1 MKIALVL
8 HPTRAVAADLAGLVA
23 ATARDLGFEV
33 TVDEADAERVPAAS
47 PRPTD
52 ALAADVV
59 LAVGGDGTVLEAARR
74 AITTALPVIGVNAG
88 NVGFLAEIQPD
99 EIGPGLAALRSGDY
113 SITER
118 MTLSATTSEGL
129 ELGALNDVVV
139 EKEMSQNI
147 IRLVVSADD
156 EQLVEYRADG
166 VIVATPTG
174 STAYNFSAGG
184 PLIDP
189 ELEALTV
196 TAVAPHTL
204 FGRPIVFGP
213 RTSLRLS
220 VAGDRAARLNG
231 DGRDYG
237 MLEPGQGVTIT
248 TGPDVVRLIRLA
260 PQHFAAAIK
269 RKFHLHDA

>member
-1 MKIALVL
+1 MRIALVL
-8 HPTRAVAADLAGLVA
+8 HPNRAVAADLAGLVA
-23 ATARDLGFEV
+23 AAALELDFEV
-33 TVDEADAERVPAAS
+33 SVDEADSDRVPAAD
-47 PRPTD
+47 PRPGDT
-52 ALAADVV
+52 LTADVV
-59 LAVGGDGTVLEAARR
+59 LAIGGDGTVLEAARR
-74 AITTALPVIGVNAG
+74 ALTANLPVIGVNAG

-99 EIGPGLAALRSGDY
+99 EIQAGLKALRAGDY

-118 MTLSATTSEGL
+118 MTLKATTSEGTVI
-129 ELGALNDVVV
+129 EALNDVVV

-147 IRLVVSADD
+147 IRVEVSADD

-166 VIVATPTG
+166 VIVSSPTG

-189 ELEALTV
+189 ELKVLTV

-204 FGRPIVFGP
+204 FGRPIIFGP
-213 RTSLRLS
+213 QTSLRLL
-220 VAGDRAARLNG
+220 VMGGRAARLNG

-237 MLEPGQGVTIT
+237 MLEPGQSVTIT
-248 TGPDVVRLIRLA
+248 TGTNFIRLIRLA
-260 PQHFAAAIK
+260 PEHFAAAVK

>member
-1 MKIALVL
+1 VKIALVL
-8 HPTRAVAADLAGLVA
+8 HPTRAVAADLARLVA
-23 ATARDLGFEV
+23 TTARDLGLEV
-33 TVDEADAERVPAAS
+33 TVDEAEAERVPGAT
-47 PRPTD
+47 PRPADT
-52 ALAADVV
+52 LAADVV

-74 AITTALPVIGVNAG
+74 AAAAALPVIGVNAG
-88 NVGFLAEIQPD
+88 NVGFLAEIQSD
-99 EIGPGLAALRSGDY
+99 EIGAGLNALKTGDF

-118 MTLSATTSEGL
+118 MTLTATTSEGL
-129 ELGALNDVVV
+129 GFGVLNDVVV
-139 EKEMSQNI
+139 EKDASQNI
-147 IRLVVSADD
+147 IRVEVSADN
-156 EQLVEYRADG
+156 EQLVDYRADG

-204 FGRPIVFGP
+204 FGRPIVFSP
-213 RTSLRLS
+213 HTRLQLS
-220 VAGDRAARLNG
+220 VKGERAARLNG

-237 MLEPGQGVTIT
+237 LLQPGQSVTIAR
-248 TGPDVVRLIRLA
+248 GAEVVRLIRLA

-269 RKFHLHDA
+269 RQFHLHDA

>member
-1 MKIALVL
+1 MRIALVL
-8 HPTRAVAADLAGLVA
+8 HPSRTGAADLAGIVA
-23 ATARDLGFEV
+23 AAAHDRDIEI
-33 TVDEADAERVPAAS
+33 TVDEADAARVPTAVA
-47 PRPTD
+47 RPAGSLD
-52 ALAADVV
+52 ADLV
-59 LAVGGDGTVLEAARR
+59 LAVGGDGTVLEAAHR
-74 AITTALPVIGVNAG
+74 AIAVDLPVIGVNAG
-88 NVGFLAEIQPD
+88 NVGFLAEMQPD
-99 EIGPGLAALRSGDY
+99 EIQAGLDALLAGDY

-118 MTLSATTSEGL
+118 MTLSAVTSAGL
-129 ELGALNDVVV
+129 TLTVLNDVVV

-147 IRLVVSADD
+147 IRVGVSADD

-174 STAYNFSAGG
+174 STAYTFSAGG

-189 ELEALTV
+189 ELRALTV

-213 RTSLRLS
+213 NTTLRLT

-237 MLEPGQGVTIT
+237 MLDPGESVTIS
-248 TGPDVVRLIRLA
+248 TGAEVVRLIRLT

-269 RKFHLHDA
+269 QKFHLHDA

>member
-8 HPTRAVAADLAGLVA
+8 HPSRAVAADLAGLVA
-23 ATARDLGFEV
+23 AAARELDLDV
-33 TVDEADAERVPAAS
+33 TVDEADAARVPGATT
-47 PRPTD
+47 RPPGS
-52 ALAADVV
+52 LAADVV
-59 LAVGGDGTVLEAARR
+59 LAVGGDGTVLEAARQ
-74 AITTALPVIGVNAG
+74 AVAVGLPVIGVNAG

-99 EIGPGLAALRSGDY
+99 EITAGLTALASGDY
-113 SITER
+113 SITDR
-118 MTLSATTSEGL
+118 MTLTATTSTGTT
-129 ELGALNDVVV
+129 LGALNDVVV
-139 EKEMSQNI
+139 EKDISQNI
-147 IRLVVSADD
+147 IRVGVSADD

-174 STAYNFSAGG
+174 STAYSFSAGG

-189 ELEALTV
+189 ELDALTL

-204 FGRPIVFGP
+204 FGRPIVFSAA
-213 RTSLRLS
+213 TKLRLT

-237 MLEPGQGVTIT
+237 LLQPGDSVTVSAGT
-248 TGPDVVRLIRLA
+248 DVIRLIRLT
-260 PQHFAAAIK
+260 PQHFAASIK

>member
-1 MKIALVL
+1 VKIALVL
-8 HPTRAVAADLAGLVA
+8 HPTRTVAADLAGLVA
-23 ATARDLGFEV
+23 TTARDLGVEV
-33 TVDEADAERVPAAS
+33 TVDEADAERVPGAT
-47 PRPTD
+47 PRPADT
-52 ALAADVV
+52 LAADVV

-74 AITTALPVIGVNAG
+74 ALDTALPVIGVNAG

-99 EIGPGLAALRSGDY
+99 EIQSGLSALSKGKY

-118 MTLSATTSEGL
+118 MTLTATTSEGIAFA
-129 ELGALNDVVV
+129 ALNDVVV
-139 EKEMSQNI
+139 MKEMSQNI
-147 IRLVVSADD
+147 IRVLVSADD

-189 ELEALTV
+189 ELQALTV

-204 FGRPIVFGP
+204 FGRPIVFDP
-213 RTSLRLS
+213 ATKLCLS
-220 VAGDRAARLNG
+220 VTGDRAARLNG

-237 MLEPGQGVTIT
+237 MLEPGQSVTVSS
-248 TGPDVVRLIRLA
+248 GSKVVRLIRLT

>member
-1 MKIALVL
+1 MRIALVL
-8 HPTRAVAADLAGLVA
+8 HPSRAVAADLAGLVVA
-23 ATARDLGFEV
+23 AANDLEIEV
-33 TVDEADAERVPAAS
+33 TIDEAEAERVPAAVA
-47 PRPTD
+47 RP
-52 ALAADVV
+52 AGSLAADVV
-59 LAVGGDGTVLEAARR
+59 LAVGGDGTVLEAAHR
-74 AITTALPVIGVNAG
+74 AISVDLPVIGVNAG
-88 NVGFLAEIQPD
+88 NVGFLAEMQRD
-99 EIGPGLAALRSGDY
+99 EIQTGLEALKSGDY

-118 MTLSATTSEGL
+118 MTLSAVTSG
-129 ELGALNDVVV
+129 GATITALNDVVV
-139 EKEMSQNI
+139 EKDMSQNI
-147 IRLVVSADD
+147 IRVRVSADD

-174 STAYNFSAGG
+174 STAYTFSAGG

-189 ELEALTV
+189 ELSALTV

-213 RTSLRLS
+213 GTTLRLT

-237 MLEPGQGVTIT
+237 MLDPGEGVTIA
-248 TGPDVVRLIRLA
+248 TGTDVVRLIRLT

>member
-1 MKIALVL
+1 MRIALVL
-8 HPTRAVAADLAGLVA
+8 HPSRVVAADLAGLVA
-23 ATARDLGFEV
+23 AAARNLDIEV
-33 TVDEADAERVPAAS
+33 TVDEADAERVPVAV
-47 PRPTD
+47 PRPTGS
-52 ALAADVV
+52 LEADLV
-59 LAVGGDGTVLEAARR
+59 LAVGGDGTVLEAAHR
-74 AITTALPVIGVNAG
+74 AISANLPVVGVNAG
-88 NVGFLAEIQPD
+88 NVGFLAEMQRD
-99 EIGPGLAALRSGDY
+99 EIQAGLEALKSGNY
-113 SITER
+113 TITER
-118 MTLSATTSEGL
+118 MTLSAVTSGGKEFTV
-129 ELGALNDVVV
+129 LNDVVV

-147 IRLVVSADD
+147 IRVGVSADD

-174 STAYNFSAGG
+174 STAYTFSAGG

-189 ELEALTV
+189 ELRALTV

-213 RTSLRLS
+213 GTTLRLT
-220 VAGDRAARLNG
+220 VAGDRSARLNG

-237 MLEPGQGVTIT
+237 MLDPGASVTVT
-248 TGPDVVRLIRLA
+248 AGDEVVRLIRLT

>member
-1 MKIALVL
+1 MRIALVL
-8 HPTRAVAADLAGLVA
+8 HPSRTVAADLAGRVVA
-23 ATARDLGFEV
+23 AATDLGIEV
-33 TVDEADAERVPAAS
+33 TVDEADAERVPTAVA
-47 PRPTD
+47 RP
-52 ALAADVV
+52 AGSLVADVV
-59 LAVGGDGTVLEAARR
+59 LAVGGDGTVLEAAHR
-74 AITTALPVIGVNAG
+74 AISVDLPVIGVNAG
-88 NVGFLAEIQPD
+88 NVGFLAEIQRD
-99 EIGPGLAALRSGDY
+99 EVEAGLEALKSGNY

-118 MTLSATTSEGL
+118 MTLSAVTSGGTTL
-129 ELGALNDVVV
+129 TALNDVVV

-147 IRLVVSADD
+147 IRVGVSADD

-174 STAYNFSAGG
+174 STAYTFSAGG

-189 ELEALTV
+189 ELRALTV

-213 RTSLRLS
+213 GTTLRLT

-237 MLEPGQGVTIT
+237 MLDPGESVTIE
-248 TGPDVVRLIRLA
+248 TGTDVVRLIRLT

-269 RKFHLHDA
+269 QKFHLHDA